1 MSEISSTI
9 KSDMTPAERF
19 YKYFGQAYGQQPK
32 DDSSKTQNEF
42 VEEFIATVPDI
53 IDELETNLIKHE
65 IREFYIKIKNLKYL
79 CEFSEEFNRFWLL
92 MRAISG
98 GLQRLLEEPT
108 KDHAVDVYVYYY
120 KQYGGRRKLRYE
132 SWFENHRWEF
142 LDRLTKLT
150 SDEDLNDF
158 ILEKIDALTSYFQLF
173 KKELDYFIKELK
185 KIQDTQFEK

>member
-1 MSEISSTI
+1 
-9 KSDMTPAERF
+9 MTPAERF

-185 KIQDTQFEK
+185 KIRDAQSEK